1 MTNISANVH
10 TFTAPPGASGRLD
23 AWLKQQLPDFSRSR
37 LQQLIAE
44 GCLTVGE
51 TVITDANHKV
61 RPGDVITLRIPA
73 AKPATMEAQ
82 SMPLDI
88 VYEDTHLLVINKPAG
103 LTVHPGPGNPDHT
116 LVNALLAH
124 CGGSLSGIGGV
135 ERPGIVHRL
144 DKDTSGLMVVAKHDA
159 AHHALSAQ
167 LVDRT
172 LHRLY
177 IAYAWSKPPR
187 THDTLITQLGRSQQ
201 NRKKMAV
208 LKSGGKE
215 ATTTYTVLK
224 DYPIMLGKARRLLA
238 SKIQCKLATGRT
250 HQIRVHLTHLGCPLI
265 GDTLYGSRTLTKLR
279 PFESVLGERVFQLLY
294 DFPRQALHAAE
305 IAFKHPVTEEMMFFT
320 ASQPEDLMRL
330 ENELTLC
337 SI

>member
-1 MTNISANVH
+1 MTTPLQTH
-10 TFTAPPGASGRLD
+10 TLTVAPGASGRLD

-37 LQQLIAE
+37 LQQLMAE
-44 GCLTVGE
+44 GCLTVGDS
-51 TVITDANHKV
+51 VITDASRKI
-61 RPGDVITLRIPA
+61 RPGDVVTLRIPA
-73 AKPATMEAQ
+73 TKPATMEAQ
-82 SMPLDI
+82 ALPLAI
-88 VYEDTHLLVINKPAG
+88 VYEDDHLLVINKPAG

-144 DKDTSGLMVVAKHDA
+144 DKDTSGLMVVAKHDR

-167 LVDRT
+167 LADRT

-177 IAYAWSKPPR
+177 IAYAWSRPPR
-187 THDTLITQLGRSQQ
+187 THDTLITPLGRSIQ

-215 ATTTYTVLK
+215 AITTYDVK
-224 DYPIMLGKARRLLA
+224 RDYPVMIGAARRILA
-238 SKIQCKLATGRT
+238 SQVQCRLATGRT

-265 GDTLYGSRTLTKLR
+265 GDALYGSRTLTKLR
-279 PFESVLGERVFQLLY
+279 AFRPALEDATFAFLQ

-305 IAFKHPVTEEMMFFT
+305 IAFVHPESGKTMEF
-320 ASQPEDLMRL
+320 AAPQPEDMAEL
-330 ENELTLC
+330 ERILRSC

>member
-1 MTNISANVH
+1 MSSPDTH
-10 TFTAPPGASGRLD
+10 TLTVAPGESGRLD
-23 AWLKQQLPDFSRSR
+23 AWLKQQLPEFSRSR
-37 LQQLIAE
+37 LQQLMAE

-51 TVITDANHKV
+51 AVITDANRKV
-61 RPGDVITLRIPA
+61 RPGDVVTLRIPA
-73 AKPATMEAQ
+73 VRPATMEAQ

-88 VYEDTHLLVINKPAG
+88 VYDDEHLLVINKPAG

-159 AHHALSAQ
+159 AHQALSAQ
-167 LVDRT
+167 LADRT

-187 THDTLITQLGRSQQ
+187 THDTLVTQLGRSPQ

-215 ATTTYTVLK
+215 AITTYTVLE
-224 DYPIMLGKARRLLA
+224 DYPVMLGKTRRFLA

-265 GDTLYGSRTLTKLR
+265 GDALYGSRTLTKLR
-279 PFESVLGERVFQLLY
+279 PFQSVLGDENFAYLH

-305 IAFKHPVTEEMMFFT
+305 IAFIHPETEEMLHFT
-320 ASQPEDLMRL
+320 AAQPEDMKGL
-330 ENELTLC
+330 EQLLKQL
-337 SI
+337 